1 MKFRG
6 VLTSKRQFPIINAK
20 GKLVQFNS
28 FHETNYLNEIK
39 IEIEKL
45 HDVKIVWSEF
55 KSISRQGLPRNDTRN
70 FTLAQ
75 NSNFVS
81 AYRKL
86 STFSFT
92 ENCLASQTT
101 FVSIHRRFMLFFQG
115 LIRNNN
121 WWTRRFINWSPGFLK
136 LIEKCPVFRW
146 GEFVWTNG
154 RLLSIDAVRLL
165 FRRTKS
171 MKPEGSCNGFSRIS
185 VFVNRRPVVDEF
197 LMNVR
202 VKNDVL
208 RIMQRS
214 QEIKC
219 SALMRY

>member
-1 MKFRG
+1 MKLKNFT
-6 VLTSKRQFPIINAK
+6 VSK
-20 GKLVQFNS
+20 
-28 FHETNYLNEIK
+28 
-39 IEIEKL
+39 
-45 HDVKIVWSEF
+45 F
-55 KSISRQGLPRNDTRN
+55 KSISHQGLPRNDTRN
-70 FTLAQ
+70 FTLAE

-81 AYRKL
+81 TYRKL

-92 ENCLASQTT
+92 ENRLVSQTT

-121 WWTRRFINWSPGFLK
+121 WWTRRSINWSPGFLK
-136 LIEKCPVFRW
+136 LIEKCPIFRW

-154 RLLSIDAVRLL
+154 RLLSIDAVQLL

-185 VFVNRRPVVDEF
+185 VFVNRRPVVDEL
-197 LMNVR
+197 LMNVH

-219 SALMRY
+219 SAVMRY